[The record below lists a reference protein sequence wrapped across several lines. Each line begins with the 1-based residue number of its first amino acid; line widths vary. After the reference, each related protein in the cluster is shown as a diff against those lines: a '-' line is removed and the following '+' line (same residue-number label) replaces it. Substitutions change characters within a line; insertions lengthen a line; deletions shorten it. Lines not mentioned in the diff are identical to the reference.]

1 MHALI
6 FRPCLERTVSQQFKA
21 VFFMRQLWLTH
32 FLIGRWKVM
41 ENYKKPYL
49 ELFNEITNVI
59 EELQRIQQKAEQL
72 FIEGDEEEN

>member
-1 MHALI
+1 
-6 FRPCLERTVSQQFKA
+6 
-21 VFFMRQLWLTH
+21 
-32 FLIGRWKVM
+32 M